1 MTDDASRAAL
11 SAQGGKGE
19 GEMPVN
25 TGLIILI
32 VTNQVMLIFLISDM
46 RNRVLNK
53 IEKLRKVLNP
63 EDDSE

>member
-1 MTDDASRAAL
+1 
-11 SAQGGKGE
+11 
-19 GEMPVN
+19 MPVN

-32 VTNQVMLIFLISDM
+32 VRNQVMLIFLISDM

-63 EDDSE
+63 KDDSE